1 MNFSHSHIFC
11 EAITNTEWNVAQED
25 YLWSALRKTEME
37 FISKRKN
44 GMSASALSLNKV
56 EREKNII
63 LDIQHYSNT
72 LKEKVS
78 SFDNLE
84 KIHFYWGRKFQEI

>member
-1 MNFSHSHIFC
+1 
-11 EAITNTEWNVAQED
+11 
-25 YLWSALRKTEME
+25 
-37 FISKRKN
+37 
-44 GMSASALSLNKV
+44 MSASALSLNKV